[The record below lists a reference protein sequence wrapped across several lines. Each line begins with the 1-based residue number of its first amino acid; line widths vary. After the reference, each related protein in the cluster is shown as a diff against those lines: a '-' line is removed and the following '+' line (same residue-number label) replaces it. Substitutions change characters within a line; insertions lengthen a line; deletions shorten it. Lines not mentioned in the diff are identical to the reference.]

1 MAAQHKHNAAVEYFA
16 ARSHD
21 AWRAEFLKNNPDQ
34 AGLPRMR
41 MRGGKMVD
49 INQPWSSLDPAAK
62 ADNKIAA
69 ETAYA
74 ALDRFPKNREK
85 AAAYV
90 HKQWIKR
97 NRADP
102 NQAKDLFKPYNELS
116 EIEKDKDRAHIDQMK
131 AALKAVRKARKD
143 ASAKKAKKKPKAATL
158 VLDDKTAARLHA
170 AAQALSAATGAKITA
185 EALLSAG
192 AEAVL
197 AICEAAAPAK
207 RKKKR

>member
-1 MAAQHKHNAAVEYFA
+1 MAAQDKQNAAVEYFA

-34 AGLPRMR
+34 KDTPRMR

-49 INQPWSSLDPAAK
+49 INQPWKSLDPAAK

-69 ETAYA
+69 RAAYDA
-74 ALDRFPKNREK
+74 IERFPKNREK
-85 AAAYV
+85 ASAYV

-102 NQAKDLFKPYNELS
+102 NQSQDLFKPYAELP

-131 AALKAVRKARKD
+131 AALKAVKAKKTGKK
-143 ASAKKAKKKPKAATL
+143 AKKAKAAIAPQ
-158 VLDDKTAARLHA
+158 LDAKTAARLSDA
-170 AAQALSAATGAKITA
+170 AAALSAATGRNITA
-185 EALLSAG
+185 QALLTAG

-197 AICEAAAPAK
+197 AICETAAPAK